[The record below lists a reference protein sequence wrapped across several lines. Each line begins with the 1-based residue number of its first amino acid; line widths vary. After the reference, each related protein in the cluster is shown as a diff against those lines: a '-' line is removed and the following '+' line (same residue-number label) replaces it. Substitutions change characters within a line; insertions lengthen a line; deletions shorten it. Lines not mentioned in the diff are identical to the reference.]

1 MDPLSQGLW
10 GASFAQV
17 AHRKAHRN
25 RKKSIVSLTLIGA
38 LAGMAADL
46 DVLLY
51 SSTDP
56 LFSLIY
62 HRHFTHSLFF
72 VPLGALLVA
81 VVLFKFFKALS
92 FKEVYFY
99 SFMGYLSHGILDS
112 CTSYGTLWLWPLSYE
127 RISWNVIPIIDPL
140 FTLPLLACVVLAV
153 KKKKL
158 NFGKI
163 GFLLSVTVLL
173 LGFFQNQRAQKAI
186 RQEAYKR
193 GHNPESIYVRPAFF
207 SLLSWRG
214 LYEHNHQ
221 FFVQR
226 VLLGVF
232 NPNFLY
238 PVNSIEKLNLQKHLG
253 FLSPSS
259 RQYKD
264 VKTFLWFTQ
273 NFVGF
278 DPRDKHFLGDLRYS
292 LEPSGLTSLWGILL
306 TPQNSQE
313 PVQFIHRRRGKH

>member
-25 RKKSIVSLTLIGA
+25 KKKSIVSLTLIGT

-56 LFSLIY
+56 LFSLVY

-153 KKKKL
+153 KKKNL

-163 GFLLSVTVLL
+163 GFLLSVTILL
-173 LGFFQNQRAQKAI
+173 LGFFQNQKSSKGHSSRGLQKRAQP
-186 RQEAYKR
+186 
-193 GHNPESIYVRPAFF
+193 GIYLRKTCFLFSFELERALRTTTISFLFKECHWAF
-207 SLLSWRG
+207 
-214 LYEHNHQ
+214 
-221 FFVQR
+221 
-226 VLLGVF
+226 
-232 NPNFLY
+232 
-238 PVNSIEKLNLQKHLG
+238 LNLI
-253 FLSPSS
+253 F
-259 RQYKD
+259 
-264 VKTFLWFTQ
+264 F
-273 NFVGF
+273 
-278 DPRDKHFLGDLRYS
+278 
-292 LEPSGLTSLWGILL
+292 IL
-306 TPQNSQE
+306 
-313 PVQFIHRRRGKH
+313 